1 MTAACSTTKKNFFI
15 SYLCYKLF
23 RNKNLLIISALFSV
37 LCIPLFS
44 VCMSI
49 CIEMVNA
56 TIENQNFDTLHTTK
70 MFGDIDMIMAAGFVI
85 AVASAAVVLIL
96 AFVTVNSMFSYNLKK
111 CDADMYLSLPL
122 TTTQRFFSDLL
133 TGGIVSVLPMAI
145 SGAIS
150 AVIMAVTG
158 ISVDAGFTTS
168 YLNTLSSGDYESE
181 INIAMQQIFSRTNNI
196 LYRELPQIII
206 YVFIAMTVVLVFTYL
221 FCVLI
226 NSFTGKCPTISY
238 TR

>member
-1 MTAACSTTKKNFFI
+1 MRCGYVSQ
-15 SYLCYKLF
+15 S
-23 RNKNLLIISALFSV
+23 SAHNYSEV
-37 LCIPLFS
+37 
-44 VCMSI
+44 
-49 CIEMVNA
+49 
-56 TIENQNFDTLHTTK
+56 
-70 MFGDIDMIMAAGFVI
+70 
-85 AVASAAVVLIL
+85 
-96 AFVTVNSMFSYNLKK
+96 
-111 CDADMYLSLPL
+111 
-122 TTTQRFFSDLL
+122 FSDLL